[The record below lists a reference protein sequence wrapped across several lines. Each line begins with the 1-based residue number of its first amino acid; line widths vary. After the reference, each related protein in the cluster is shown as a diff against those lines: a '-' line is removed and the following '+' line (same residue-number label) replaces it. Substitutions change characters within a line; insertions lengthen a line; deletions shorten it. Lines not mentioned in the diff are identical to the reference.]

1 MRDCLA
7 TRMLSIVMMLLTPAA
22 MLVAETG
29 NTMLYASGKV
39 TLNGTEVARSASVTP
54 GDKIETAG
62 ATATMVSQD
71 GSKVT
76 VNPYS
81 AIRYESADVNVVRG
95 TAAINTTDG
104 MPAQAAQIS
113 IAPKDKAASY
123 EIARLNNQ
131 VIIISHTGALMIT
144 EGGTTS
150 ELEPGSSSSR
160 AADPSPAPAPAP
172 QAAPVFPGSELSA
185 RSVIY
190 IGAIVGGAAV
200 ACGLECGMSASSVA
214 PTNMSVTAAT
224 RITQY
229 LATVASPTPSLATVS
244 VRLPS
249 RSPALFWPAY
259 PTQRASMLRDM
270 GHNNTT
276 ALTAAKQP
284 RKDQPVI
291 CEDPSQD
298 GSFC

>member
-1 MRDCLA
+1 LEANQIMRDCLA

-131 VIIISHTGALMIT
+131 VVIISHTGALMIT

-214 PTNMSVTAAT
+214 PTNMSVTAAHQNHAIPGHGSVAHAIAGHGF
-224 RITQY
+224 RA
-229 LATVASPTPSLATVS
+229 ATVALARPVLAGVS
-244 VRLPS
+244 NSARI
-249 RSPALFWPAY
+249 
-259 PTQRASMLRDM
+259 
-270 GHNNTT
+270 N
-276 ALTAAKQP
+276 AARHGAQQHHSAHG
-284 RKDQPVI
+284 R
-291 CEDPSQD
+291 
-298 GSFC
+298 